1 MSKEEANHHNMNQ
14 EQKNGQNT
22 SQQEADRQNVGS
34 QETNRQSVSHEE
46 TTRPQETKHQQE
58 TKRQSQRESIRQKP
72 EERNHPG
79 KEEMI
84 SLMKQLTQ
92 QNGEAPTFEGFCTAA
107 NVTARTLRKN
117 FGTWSSALQ
126 QAGLKRQGSGYPV
139 PMDQLFR
146 DWGGVV
152 RRLGKIPTVSEYD
165 RFGKHCAKPF
175 QTRFGGWPQVP
186 TALQVFAEKNGLAED
201 WQDVMEVIRAHQE
214 RTMGMA
220 LTSETRQA
228 WSSRPCVL
236 EDRPI
241 YGAPL
246 VPPPLA
252 HAPTNELGVVYMFG
266 MMAERLKFV
275 VTRLQGD
282 FPDCEAMHEM
292 EPDRWQR
299 LRIEFEYESRNF
311 LKHLHLPSGCDL
323 IVCWIHNW
331 PDCPLPVLEL
341 RREVE
346 KWLKASY

>member
-1 MSKEEANHHNMNQ
+1 MSQEEANHHNMNQ
-14 EQKNGQNT
+14 EQTNRQNT
-22 SQQEADRQNVGS
+22 NQQEESHQNVS
-34 QETNRQSVSHEE
+34 PDEASRQQNSKRQKASHRETNRQNM
-46 TTRPQETKHQQE
+46 Q
-58 TKRQSQRESIRQKP
+58 
-72 EERNHPG
+72 ERNHPS
-79 KEEMI
+79 KEDMI
-84 SLMKQLTQ
+84 SLMKQLTE
-92 QNGEAPTFEGFCTAA
+92 QNGEAPTFEGFCEAA
-107 NVTARTLRKN
+107 NVTARTLRKS

-186 TALQVFAEKNGLAED
+186 TALQVFAEKSGLAED
-201 WQDVMEVIRAHQE
+201 WPDVMEVIRAHQE

-228 WSSRPCVL
+228 WSSRTGVL

-275 VTRLQGD
+275 VTRMQGD

-311 LKHLHLPSGCDL
+311 LKHLKHLHLPSGCDL

-346 KWLKASY
+346 KWLKNSY